1 MVNARGVARV
11 GILAVGL
18 GIGAAVAHTPVASAD
33 TSTDWLSSIDSLLGG
48 AVPAADST
56 STLDFQISI
65 DGTDLFP
72 TTGNE
77 ATATSGTND
86 IAIAYG
92 DGANASAT
100 GGTGDYAL
108 ASGTNALAN
117 AGGLSTDTGANGDTA
132 IDIGNNA
139 LPIIGSPEG
148 AYAGNAD
155 VIGNTSGGTGIDDT
169 AIDIGNNTNDATL
182 GIGGNEGAF
191 AGAGGLIGAT
201 GNGDNDTAIIF
212 GNESGASNGPAAVDG
227 NYDSASGYGDE
238 TGQNI
243 GSIAGYGNYD
253 SASGYGNETG
263 YDIGALAG
271 YGNNDSASVIG
282 GTSSATAGGDYTG
295 ATTDV
300 GNNDIAY
307 VFDPSGTVGSN
318 ANAGFDS
325 IGDLTGNSDL
335 AAVLGVDNLTA
346 NAIGANDLVD
356 ILPTLSAEATS
367 GSSNFVA
374 DLLSLF

>member
-18 GIGAAVAHTPVASAD
+18 GIGAATPVASAD
-33 TSTDWLSSIDSLLGG
+33 TSTDWLSSIDTLLGG
-48 AVPAADST
+48 ALPASDST
-56 STLDFQISI
+56 STLDYQISI
-65 DGTDLFP
+65 DGKDLFP
-72 TTGNE
+72 TTGNL

-117 AGGLSTDTGANGDTA
+117 AGGLSSDTGANGDTA

-139 LPIIGSPEG
+139 NGVSSDG
-148 AYAGNAD
+148 AFAGNAD

-169 AIDIGNNTNDATL
+169 AIDIGNNTNDGTL
-182 GIGGNEGAF
+182 GGAEGAF

-238 TGQNI
+238 TGQNV

-271 YGNNDSASVIG
+271 YGNNDTASVIG

-307 VFDPSGTVGSN
+307 VFDPWGTVGSN

-325 IGDLTGNSDL
+325 VGDLTGNSDL

-346 NAIGANDLVD
+346 NAVGANDLVD
-356 ILPTLSAEATS
+356 ILPTLSAEVTS
-367 GSSNFVA
+367 ASSNFVA
-374 DLLSLF
+374 DLLSSF

>member
-1 MVNARGVARV
+1 MVNARV

-33 TSTDWLSSIDSLLGG
+33 TSTDWLSSIDTLLGG

-56 STLDFQISI
+56 STLDYQISI
-65 DGTDLFP
+65 DGKDLFP
-72 TTGNE
+72 TTGNL

-100 GGTGDYAL
+100 GGTGDFSL

-117 AGGLSTDTGANGDTA
+117 AGGSASDIGANNDTAIDIGTNLHGVSSDGAFAGNADLIGNTSGGTGSNDTA
-132 IDIGNNA
+132 IDIGNN
-139 LPIIGSPEG
+139 GSVAGTSPNG
-148 AYAGNAD
+148 AD
-155 VIGNTSGGTGIDDT
+155 
-169 AIDIGNNTNDATL
+169 
-182 GIGGNEGAF
+182 GAF
-191 AGAGGLIGAT
+191 AGAGGLVGQT
-201 GNGDNDTAIIF
+201 GDGNSDTAITVGNLNGWGDGSAAVAGNHDSASGY
-212 GNESGASNGPAAVDG
+212 GNESGTNSGSFAGDG
-227 NYDSASGYGDE
+227 NYDSASGSGNV
-238 TGQNI
+238 TGN
-243 GSIAGYGNYD
+243 G
-253 SASGYGNETG
+253 
-263 YDIGALAG
+263 IGALAG

-295 ATTDV
+295 ATGVV

-307 VFDPSGTVGSN
+307 VFDPSGTLGSS
-318 ANAGFDS
+318 ATAGWDGTTAGS
-325 IGDLTGNSDL
+325 SDL

-346 NAIGANDLVD
+346 NAISGSDLVD
-356 ILPTLSAEATS
+356 FLPAVSAEATS
-367 GSSNFVA
+367 ASSNFVT

>member
-1 MVNARGVARV
+1 MVNARVARV

-65 DGTDLFP
+65 DGKDLFP
-72 TTGNE
+72 TTGNL

-92 DGANASAT
+92 DGANASAA

-117 AGGLSTDTGANGDTA
+117 AGGLSSDTGANGDTA

-139 LPIIGSPEG
+139 APINGSPDG

-155 VIGNTSGGTGIDDT
+155 VIGNGSGGTGINDT
-169 AIDIGNNTNDATL
+169 AIDIGNNTNTATL
-182 GIGGNEGAF
+182 GGNEGAF

-201 GNGDNDTAIIF
+201 GNGNNDTAIIF

-227 NYDSASGYGDE
+227 NYDSASGYGNE

-243 GSIAGYGNYD
+243 GSLAGHGNYD

-263 YDIGALAG
+263 YEIGALAG
-271 YGNNDSASVIG
+271 YGNNDTASVIG

-295 ATTDV
+295 ATGDV

-307 VFDPSGTVGSN
+307 VLDPWGTDGSN

-325 IGDLTGNSDL
+325 ITGLTGNSDL
-335 AAVLGVDNLTA
+335 AAVLGVDNVTA
-346 NAIGANDLVD
+346 NAVGANDLVD
-356 ILPTLSAEATS
+356 ILPTLGAEATN
-367 GSSNFVA
+367 GSTHFLT

>member
-18 GIGAAVAHTPVASAD
+18 GIGAAVPVASAD
-33 TSTDWLSSIDSLLGG
+33 TSTDWLSSFDSLLSG
-48 AVPAADST
+48 ALPAADSP
-56 STLDFQISI
+56 STLDYQISI
-65 DGTDLFP
+65 DGKDLFP
-72 TTGNE
+72 TTGNL

-100 GGTGDYAL
+100 GGTGDFSL
-108 ASGTNALAN
+108 ASGINALAN
-117 AGGLSTDTGANGDTA
+117 AGGSASDTGANGDTA
-132 IDIGNNA
+132 IDIGNN
-139 LPIIGSPEG
+139 LNGVSSDG
-148 AYAGNAD
+148 AFAGNAD
-155 VIGNTSGGTGIDDT
+155 LIGNTSGGTGSNDT
-169 AIDIGNNTNDATL
+169 AIDIGDNGSLAGTSPNGAD
-182 GIGGNEGAF
+182 GAF
-191 AGAGGLIGAT
+191 AGAGGLVGQT
-201 GNGDNDTAIIF
+201 GDGNSDTAITVGNLNGWGDGSAAVAGNHDSASGY
-212 GNESGASNGPAAVDG
+212 GNESGTNSGSFAGDG
-227 NYDSASGYGDE
+227 NYDSASGSGNV
-238 TGQNI
+238 TGN
-243 GSIAGYGNYD
+243 
-253 SASGYGNETG
+253 
-263 YDIGALAG
+263 DIGALAG
-271 YGNNDSASVIG
+271 YGNHDIASVIG

-295 ATTDV
+295 TTTDV

-307 VFDPSGTVGSN
+307 VFDPWGTVGSN

-325 IGDLTGNSDL
+325 LTGLTGNSDL